1 MEDSEDFTIR
11 LTVWEHTFFVTVKR
25 KEEEIYRAA
34 AKTLDSQYNKMI
46 AQYPGQSPST
56 YMCMAALAV
65 AVLWQKEA
73 ARNDTRPLVE
83 GMKRILTTLGADA
96 EAKAQ

>member
-11 LTVWEHTFFVTVKR
+11 LTVWEHTFYVTVKR
-25 KEEEIYRAA
+25 KEEEIYRTA
-34 AKTLDSQYNKMI
+34 AKALDTQYNKMI

-56 YMCMAALAV
+56 YMCMAALAI

-83 GMKRILTTLGADA
+83 SMKRMLETLEDA
-96 EAKAQ
+96 MGTEAQ